1 MVNGF
6 GRPRIPPIGG
16 RLTPAGSG
24 RHPRS
29 SCSIARVQA
38 KITLLDGDRSE
49 LSSLYTWLQRD
60 DEFRGRVKSVSAEL
74 KPGEMGGVTEAL
86 TVVLTGGTAALAGT
100 LTGWLSARRTRISVD
115 FSSGDKVCKV
125 EVDAKNAAVAS
136 QLFREALEAGRE
148 TSPS

>member
-1 MVNGF
+1 
-6 GRPRIPPIGG
+6 
-16 RLTPAGSG
+16 
-24 RHPRS
+24 
-29 SCSIARVQA
+29 VQA
-38 KITLLDGDRSE
+38 KITLLDGDPSE

-60 DEFRGRVKSVSAEL
+60 DEFRGRVKPVSAEV

-115 FSSGDKVCKV
+115 FSSGDKACKV
-125 EVDAKNAAVAS
+125 EIDAKNAAAAS

-148 TSPS
+148 TPSS